1 MSIYKIIILFLCSL
15 SGCYSQILFQN
26 LEAYWPFHG
35 NAQDSS
41 GNANHGIVVNAQ
53 LTNDRFGN
61 CNEAYKFNGIN
72 SRIII
77 PNSAS
82 IDMNN
87 STDFSVSLWLKVHV
101 NNPSG
106 IPLCKNNYGSWS
118 GYVIFANTTNMGYC
132 NSPGHV
138 SFYSASGFAQDA
150 CSDNI
155 LDSNWHYVTGVY
167 KHLYNQGFLYV
178 DGVLQADIGQ
188 SSGGLSTVSDLIFG
202 DNTLFNEPFMGS
214 LDAIRI
220 YRKALNS
227 AEILQLYN
235 EGIPGVIAAGVNVIE
250 DTVICSSNSYLINA
264 SQANADSYLWSNGS
278 VGSTLSVQ
286 NSGLYWVDMSINGCI
301 KRDSAQIEIISAAS
315 INLVNDTFICSDP
328 IILSVI
334 DTSLN
339 VTWWNGSHA
348 SQMII
353 NSSGIY
359 YLETQIDNCIYSDS
373 ISVAELPLNLNVLY
387 PNVITP
393 NGDGINDVFE
403 FKSTDFTV
411 KQFYLYNRWGKLV
424 YSITNNSI
432 RWDGKQLSGEI
443 DDGTFYWT
451 LECVNNC
458 AKSNEISKNKGFL
471 TVFK

>member
-1 MSIYKIIILFLCSL
+1 MRIFKITILFLFSL
-15 SGCYSQILFQN
+15 GSYYAQIPTQN

-53 LTNDRFGN
+53 LTTDRFGN

-72 SRIII
+72 SHIVI
-77 PNSAS
+77 PNAPS

-87 STDFSVSLWLKVHV
+87 STDFSVSLWVKVHV

-118 GYVIFANTTNMGYC
+118 GYIIFANTTNSGYC

-167 KHLYNQGFLYV
+167 KYLSNQGFLYV
-178 DGVLQADIGQ
+178 DGVLQSDIGQ

-202 DNTLFNEPFMGS
+202 DNTHFNEPFMGS

-227 AEILQLYN
+227 SEILQLYH
-235 EGIPGVIAAGVNVIE
+235 EGNPGSFVSELNVIE
-250 DTVICSSNSYLINA
+250 DTVICSSNSFILNA
-264 SQANADSYLWSNGS
+264 SQVNADTYLWSNGS
-278 VGSTLSVQ
+278 IGSSISVQ
-286 NSGLYWVDMSINGCI
+286 NSGIYWVDMSINGCVV
-301 KRDSAQIEIISAAS
+301 RDSAQIQITNIAS
-315 INLVNDTFICSDP
+315 INLVNDMFICSEP
-328 IILSVI
+328 VILSVL

-348 SQMII
+348 GEMIV

-359 YLETQIDNCIYSDS
+359 YINTQIDGCIYFDS
-373 ISVAELPLNLNVLY
+373 VSVTEFPQNFNTI

-393 NGDGINDVFE
+393 NGDGVNDVFE
-403 FKSTDFTV
+403 IKGVGFTI
-411 KQFYLYNRWGKLV
+411 KEFYLYNRWGKLV
-424 YSITNNSI
+424 YSNTNNDVV
-432 RWDGKQLSGEI
+432 WNGKQSNGEI
-443 DDGTFYWT
+443 DDGTYFWT
-451 LECVNNC
+451 LEYVNNC
-458 AKSNEISKNKGFL
+458 SKSNGIYEKKGFL